1 MKITN
6 DIPKDWKDLQNKVCK
21 LLNEAGYPSESP
33 KEINTVRGTVEV
45 DVISTSEDELIKQFI
60 CECKF
65 WNTPIPKEKVH
76 AFRTVVNDSGS
87 MVGIFIS
94 KMGYQSGA
102 YDAAYCSN
110 VLLKDWDGFIKLI
123 EKQWLK
129 RQLPRIKKIVHPL
142 SVYTDF
148 LDVPFEKLSEHEIEE
163 FKKLNEKYMGVYIVC
178 RNLKHD
184 ICVEEDIVVDG
195 ITFSAYDKMF
205 EYFETV
211 SLAATREYEEIFKNN
226 PIDKWKLEAWEHM
239 LLDL

>member
-6 DIPKDWKDLQNKVCK
+6 DTPKDWKDLQDKVCK

-45 DVISTSEDELIKQFI
+45 DVFSTSDEELIKQFI

-65 WNTPIPKEKVH
+65 WNTLIPKEKVH

-94 KMGYQSGA
+94 KKGYQSGA
-102 YDAAYCSN
+102 YEAAYCSN
-110 VLLKDWDGFIKLI
+110 VLLKDWDGFLELI

-129 RQLPRIKKIVHPL
+129 KQLARIKQIAHPL

-148 LDVPFEKLSEHEIEE
+148 LDVPFEKLPKHEIEE
-163 FKKLNEKYMGVYIVC
+163 YKKLNEKNIEAYITC
-178 RNLKHD
+178 RNLKNNILD
-184 ICVEEDIVVDG
+184 KENIVVDG
-195 ITFSAYDKMF
+195 ITFTACDALFK
-205 EYFETV
+205 YFEEIFP
-211 SLAATREYEEIFKNN
+211 ARTREYEEIFKNS
-226 PIDKWKLEAWEHM
+226 PVEKCKFESWEHM
-239 LLDL
+239 SIDL

>member
-45 DVISTSEDELIKQFI
+45 DVFATSDDELVKQFI
-60 CECKF
+60 CECKY
-65 WNTPIPKEKVH
+65 WNTAIPKEKVH

-87 MVGIFIS
+87 MFGIFIS
-94 KMGYQSGA
+94 KKGYQAGA
-102 YDAAYCSN
+102 YEAAYCSN

-129 RQLPRIKKIVHPL
+129 KQLHRIKKMAHPL

-148 LDVPFEKLSEHEIEE
+148 LDVPLKKLSEEKIEE
-163 FKKLNEKYMGVYIVC
+163 YRKLNNISTELYLAC
-178 RNLKHD
+178 RNLRD
-184 ICVEEDIVVDG
+184 NFLIEGDLVVDG
-195 ITFSAYDKMF
+195 ITFTAYDELFK
-205 EYFETV
+205 YFEKTI
-211 SLAATREYEEIFKNN
+211 LARTREYEELFKNN
-226 PIDKWKLEAWEHM
+226 PVDKWKLEAWEHM
-239 LLDL
+239 LIDF

>member
-6 DIPKDWKDLQNKVCK
+6 DIPKDWKDLQEKVCK

-45 DVISTSEDELIKQFI
+45 DVFSTSDEELIKQFI

-65 WNTPIPKEKVH
+65 WNTPIPKEKIH

-94 KMGYQSGA
+94 KTGYQSGA
-102 YDAAYCSN
+102 YEAAYCSN
-110 VLLKDWDGFIKLI
+110 VLLKDWDGFLELI

-129 RQLPRIKKIVHPL
+129 KQLTRIKRIAHPL

-148 LDVPFEKLSEHEIEE
+148 LDVPFEKLSEHEMEE
-163 FKKLNEKYMGVYIVC
+163 YKKLNERYMEAYITC
-178 RNLKHD
+178 RNLKNNILD
-184 ICVEEDIVVDG
+184 KENIVVDG
-195 ITFSAYDKMF
+195 IIFTACDTLFD
-205 EYFETV
+205 YFEEIFP
-211 SLAATREYEEIFKNN
+211 ARTREYEEIFKKS
-226 PIDKWKLEAWEHM
+226 PVEQWKFESWEHM
-239 LLDL
+239 LIDL

>member
-33 KEINTVRGTVEV
+33 KEINTVRGKVEV
-45 DVISTSEDELIKQFI
+45 DVFSTSDDELINQFI

-65 WNTPIPKEKVH
+65 WNSAIPKEKVH

-94 KMGYQSGA
+94 KKGYQSGA
-102 YDAAYCSN
+102 YEAAYCSN

-123 EKQWLK
+123 EKKWLK
-129 RQLPRIKKIVHPL
+129 RQLCRIKKIAHPL

-148 LDVPFEKLSEHEIEE
+148 LDVPFEKLSESGIEQY
-163 FKKLNEKYMGVYIVC
+163 KKLNEKNIDAYITC
-178 RNLKHD
+178 RNLKRS
-184 ICVEEDIVVDG
+184 ILVEDSIVVDG
-195 ITFSAYDKMF
+195 IIFTAYDELF
-205 EYFETV
+205 EYFEEIFP
-211 SLAATREYEEIFKNN
+211 ARIQEYEELFKDN
-226 PIDKWKLEAWEHM
+226 PVEKYKLEAWEHM
-239 LLDL
+239 LIEL

>member
-1 MKITN
+1 MKISN

-45 DVISTSEDELIKQFI
+45 DVFSTSEDELIKQFI

-129 RQLPRIKKIVHPL
+129 RQLP
-142 SVYTDF
+142 
-148 LDVPFEKLSEHEIEE
+148 
-163 FKKLNEKYMGVYIVC
+163 
-178 RNLKHD
+178 
-184 ICVEEDIVVDG
+184 
-195 ITFSAYDKMF
+195 
-205 EYFETV
+205 
-211 SLAATREYEEIFKNN
+211 
-226 PIDKWKLEAWEHM
+226 
-239 LLDL
+239 